1 MRKICS
7 QRLLQHYERTSSRIS
22 TGSPQDLL
30 SKIPSQKK
38 IIQQECFYLSFL
50 KGHDGTNGPNGPN
63 GLNGLNGPLRA
74 RLTGSTGSTGP
85 TGRTG
90 PTQQRTMAYFSEGW
104 PNHQPGELYV
114 NLIWLILLIL
124 SLLFHQPDKHLLFL
138 LALFVACFA
147 AQLLAR
153 FATFAVS
160 WIWAAATCHGSSAR
174 QMSERKQRV
183 RRTIKS
189 MGIFPFSMGFFHGD
203 FPWDVVNLEFSK
215 YFMWIP
221 S

>member
-85 TGRTG
+85 T
-90 PTQQRTMAYFSEGW
+90 QQRTMAGMGQQDASHIRLTQSSSNPPDREGGGKLDPRWISKMPATNGLLTAFCTYASETLPS
-104 PNHQPGELYV
+104 PNPPHSGGRGL
-114 NLIWLILLIL
+114 NR
-124 SLLFHQPDKHLLFL
+124 S
-138 LALFVACFA
+138 
-147 AQLLAR
+147 
-153 FATFAVS
+153 
-160 WIWAAATCHGSSAR
+160 
-174 QMSERKQRV
+174 
-183 RRTIKS
+183 
-189 MGIFPFSMGFFHGD
+189 
-203 FPWDVVNLEFSK
+203 
-215 YFMWIP
+215 
-221 S
+221 